1 MPKTTKRVV
10 TKRAEKIAKAHATE
24 LIVRDAPKQR
34 RPPGYKPPARG
45 LARYPWATA
54 FMVLLIVG
62 LGAWTIYYYHI
73 GPFALPPKKS
83 VTKTVPPPSPF
94 LNLVSQLT
102 ATAPP

>member
-45 LARYPWATA
+45 LARYPWATI
-54 FMVLLIVG
+54 FLVLLVVG
-62 LGAWTIYYYHI
+62 LTGWGFYYYHLST
-73 GPFALPPKKS
+73 FAPRPRKA
-83 VTKTVPPPSPF
+83 VTNTVTPPSPC
-94 LNLVSQLT
+94 LMLVSQLN
-102 ATAPP
+102 